1 MQTDDE
7 VKGLIAADVTRPV
20 GRSKKSARWLAA
32 VLATMVMLA
41 GLKYLKYFP
50 YVDTDSSH
58 YQAMANGKT
67 EMKPFAFRV
76 LDPAI
81 ARSFSDVTGKSTDV
95 GFLVVGLVSGWLLLY
110 GVLSPVLER
119 RQGTWL
125 ALVLIL
131 MPFWLRNFANYF
143 LPDPLHAAL
152 VMVYLVLLRRRWWGR
167 ASVLLIFMFLAREST
182 LLVAL
187 IAAPVLWWLVSRRA
201 ALMQLG
207 GALVGMAVSKLVA
220 RHALPNQHNINDTL
234 YMIGKIP
241 WNLSRNVFGVTLWTN
256 TMPLLQPIH
265 VWNVPHWMHT
275 GGIHQ
280 MGYSAFDSIYPLVTS
295 VRVLTS
301 FGLGVCAVIC
311 LLWRIPLRQLLPR
324 EEPYLCISAIYGA
337 VTFLLA
343 PMLGASLPR
352 LCDYGWPLFLLY
364 LPAVMPRVWRNWPVW
379 TIVILIGLHLITAW
393 IEVIQLWII
402 HSNIVACLLILISVN
417 VVAGGLILRT
427 SSRNL
432 QSYI

>member
-1 MQTDDE
+1 MRTDDE
-7 VKGLIAADVTRPV
+7 VEGLVAADVTGPI

-32 VLATMVMLA
+32 VLATLVMLA
-41 GLKYLKYFP
+41 GLKYVKYFP

-67 EMKPFAFRV
+67 EMKPFAFRL

-110 GVLSPVLER
+110 GVLSPVVER

-152 VMVYLVLLRRRWWGR
+152 VMVYLVLLRRRWWGW
-167 ASVLLIFMFLAREST
+167 ASVLLVFMFLAREST

-201 ALMQLG
+201 GLMQLG
-207 GALVGMAVSKLVA
+207 GALVGMAVSKFVA

-256 TMPLLQPIH
+256 TMPLLRPIH
-265 VWNVPHWMHT
+265 VWNVPRWMHT

-324 EEPYLCISAIYGA
+324 EEPYLCIAAIYGA

-364 LPAVMPRVWRNWPVW
+364 LPAVMPRVWRNWPVR
-379 TIVILIGLHLITAW
+379 TIVILVGLHLITAW
-393 IEVIQLWII
+393 IEVIQLWI

-417 VVAGGLILRT
+417 LVAGGLILRT
-427 SSRNL
+427 SSRSL
-432 QSYI
+432 QSCI

>member
-1 MQTDDE
+1 MRTDDE
-7 VKGLIAADVTRPV
+7 VERLVAVDVMGPV

-32 VLATMVMLA
+32 VLATLVMLA
-41 GLKYLKYFP
+41 GLKYLRHFT

-58 YQAMANGKT
+58 YQAMANGRI

-95 GFLVVGLVSGWLLLY
+95 GFLVVGLASGWLLLY
-110 GVLSPVLER
+110 GVLSLVLER
-119 RQGTWL
+119 RQDTWL
-125 ALVLIL
+125 ALVLVF
-131 MPFWLRNFANYF
+131 MPFWVRNFSNYF

-152 VMVYLVLLRRRWWGR
+152 VMGYLVLLRRRWWGS
-167 ASVLLIFMFLAREST
+167 ASILLAFMFLAREST
-182 LLVAL
+182 LLIAV
-187 IAAPVLWWLVSRRA
+187 IAAPVLWWLVNRRA

-207 GALVGMAVSKLVA
+207 GSMAGMAASKFAA
-220 RHALPNQHNINDTL
+220 RHALANQHNINDTL

-256 TMPLLQPIH
+256 TMPLFQPIR
-265 VWNVPHWMHT
+265 VWNVPRWMHT

-311 LLWRIPLRQLLPR
+311 LVWRTPLRRLLPR
-324 EEPYLCISAIYGA
+324 EEPYLCIAAIYGA
-337 VTFLLA
+337 ITFLLA

-352 LCDYGWPLFLLY
+352 LCDYGWPLFLVY
-364 LPAVMPRVWRNWPVW
+364 LPAVIPRVWRNWPIW
-379 TIVILIGLHLITAW
+379 TVAILVSFHLIAAW
-393 IEVIQLWII
+393 IEGIQLWII
-402 HSNIVACLLILISVN
+402 HFNTVACFAILIGVN
-417 VVAGGLILRT
+417 LVAGGLIMRM
-427 SSRNL
+427 SSRGQ
-432 QSYI
+432 QSVI